1 MLVWTPIATNDSP
14 NRLPPK
20 GRMAPVSAAV
30 VGNNVVFRF
39 AYFLS
44 VSTTVV
50 QFASE
55 ADAVAWV
62 EAHRVPE
69 G

>member
-1 MLVWTPIATNDSP
+1 MLVWTRIATNDAP
-14 NRLPPK
+14 NRPSK

-50 QFASE
+50 PFVSE
-55 ADAVAWV
+55 ADAVKWV
-62 EAHRVPE
+62 EAHRAPE